1 MGSKKMHEQFPLSR
15 LSDRIGHKIDLFLC
29 CASYEPRSVSIA
41 ASLAP
46 GAVAKAVIFYNKEFD
61 AYIWENKETLE
72 SLFLASEIS
81 KISASN
87 PVETADAMVEALSA
101 SPNTAQNILIDI
113 TCFTH
118 EGLLI
123 LLQACKISFRAHDRI
138 TLAYSAAGEYSVGA
152 NEEDKWLSKGVR
164 EIRSVLGYPGIISPG
179 RGTHL
184 IILLGFEAERAQTI
198 IDEYEPE
205 VVSVGIS
212 RDATVSGARHSA
224 VNLHTLEKLSENY
237 KEFSAFDFSCVDPAG
252 VASVIE
258 GKRQE
263 HQNLNTVIFPMSTK
277 LSAYGAAIACEKDPS
292 MQIGYAQPEI
302 YNIKNY
308 STAGDVCHV
317 MELSTL
323 FTLGT

>member
-1 MGSKKMHEQFPLSR
+1 MGSKKMHEQLPLSG
-15 LSDRIGHKIDLFLC
+15 LSDRIGRKIDLLLC
-29 CASYEPRSVSIA
+29 CASYEPRSMSIA
-41 ASLAP
+41 ASLPP
-46 GAVAKAVIFYNKEFD
+46 GAVEKAIIFYNKEFET
-61 AYIWENKETLE
+61 YIWENKEA
-72 SLFLASEIS
+72 LASIFPAFEVS

-87 PVETADAMVEALSA
+87 PVETADAMVEILST
-101 SPNTAQNILIDI
+101 SISTARDILIDI

-152 NEEDKWLSKGVR
+152 KEKDKWLSKGVR

-205 VVSVGIS
+205 VVSIGIS
-212 RDATVSGARHSA
+212 RDETVAGARHSA
-224 VNLHTLEKLSENY
+224 VNLHTLERLSENY
-237 KEFSAFDFSCVDPAG
+237 KLFSAFDFSCVDPICI
-252 VASVIE
+252 ASAIQ

-263 HQNLNTVIFPMSTK
+263 HQNLNTVVFPMSTK
-277 LSAYGAAIACEKDPS
+277 ISAYGAAIACEKDPS

-302 YNIKNY
+302 YNIQNY
-308 STAGDVCHV
+308 STAGNVCHI
-317 MELSTL
+317 MELSKL